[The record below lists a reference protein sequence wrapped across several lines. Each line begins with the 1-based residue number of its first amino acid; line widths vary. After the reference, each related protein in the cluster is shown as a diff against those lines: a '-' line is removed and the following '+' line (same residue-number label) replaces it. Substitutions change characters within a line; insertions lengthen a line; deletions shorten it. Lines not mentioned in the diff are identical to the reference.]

1 MISSDII
8 RGHLEIIILKLIIEE
23 DRYGYEISNCITER
37 TNYLFNIKEA
47 TLYSI
52 VGRLEKKELIESYVG
67 NKTHGGKRRYYKVT
81 TLGKA
86 YYKEKLKEWK
96 ELKSVLNT
104 LLEEK
109 VWNN

>member
-8 RGHLEIIILKLIIEE
+8 RGHLEVIILKLIIEE

-37 TNYLFNIKEA
+37 TNNLFNIKEA

-52 VGRLEKKELIESYVG
+52 VGRLEKKELIESYLG
-67 NKTHGGKRRYYKVT
+67 KKTHGGKRRYYKMT

-109 VWNN
+109 V

>member
-8 RGHLEIIILKLIIEE
+8 RGHLEVIILKLIIEK

-37 TNYLFNIKEA
+37 TNELFNIKEA

-52 VGRLEKKELIESYVG
+52 VGRLEKKDLIESYVG
-67 NKTHGGKRRYYKVT
+67 KKTHGGKRRYYKIT

-86 YYKEKLKEWK
+86 YYGEKLKEWK

-109 VWNN
+109 V

>member
-8 RGHLEIIILKLIIEE
+8 RGHLESVILKLIIEE

-37 TNYLFNIKEA
+37 TDKLFNIKEA

-52 VGRLEKKELIESYVG
+52 VSRLEKKELIESYIG
-67 NKTHGGKRRYYKVT
+67 KKTHGGKRRYYKVT
-81 TLGKA
+81 ALGKA

-96 ELKSVLNT
+96 ELKSVLNI

-109 VWNN
+109 V

>member
-8 RGHLEIIILKLIIEE
+8 RGHLEVIILKLIIEE
-23 DRYGYEISNCITER
+23 DRYGYEISNCITKR
-37 TNYLFNIKEA
+37 TNDLFNIKEA

-52 VGRLEKKELIESYVG
+52 VGRLEKKDLIESYVG
-67 NKTHGGKRRYYKVT
+67 KKTHGGKRRYYKIT

-86 YYKEKLKEWK
+86 YYREKLKEWK

-109 VWNN
+109 VWNK

>member
-23 DRYGYEISNCITER
+23 DRYGYEISNCITDR
-37 TNYLFNIKEA
+37 TKGLFNIKEA

-67 NKTHGGKRRYYKVT
+67 KKTHGGKRRYYKIT

-109 VWNN
+109 SWNK

>member
-8 RGHLEIIILKLIIEE
+8 RGHLEIVILKLIIEK

-37 TNYLFNIKEA
+37 TNDLFNIKEA

-52 VGRLEKKELIESYVG
+52 VGRLEKKELIESYIG
-67 NKTHGGKRRYYKVT
+67 KKTHGGKRRYYKIT

-109 VWNN
+109 I